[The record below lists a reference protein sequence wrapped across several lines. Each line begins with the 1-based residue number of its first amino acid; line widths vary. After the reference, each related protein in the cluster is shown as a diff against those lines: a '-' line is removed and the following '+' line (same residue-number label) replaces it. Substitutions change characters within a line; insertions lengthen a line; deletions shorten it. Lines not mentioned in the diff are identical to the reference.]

1 MYLPP
6 AFREDRTER
15 LQQLMREHPLA
26 TLVTLG
32 RDGLIA
38 SHIPL
43 VYEPVP
49 ESPGRLH
56 GHLARA
62 NPQWGNMPA
71 GSEALAIFHGPQ
83 AYISPSWYAT
93 KRQTGRV
100 VPTWNYAAVHAY
112 GTVETYTD
120 ASRLR
125 RHVASLTAIHEENF
139 SAPWSLEDAPEP
151 YIAGMLS
158 AIVGIEITITRLEG
172 KWKMSQNR
180 PAEDRAGI
188 VQGLVSKGGAE
199 RCAIAQLVRDYEPEE
214 ATPPRRSEQS

>member
-6 AFREDRTER
+6 AFREDRTEQ

-32 RDGLIA
+32 RDGLVA
-38 SHIPL
+38 SHVPL

-49 ESPGRLH
+49 DLPGRLH

-62 NPQWGNMPA
+62 NPQWLGLPA
-71 GSEALAIFHGPQ
+71 EFEVLTIFHGPQ
-83 AYISPSWYAT
+83 TYISPSWYAT
-93 KRQTGRV
+93 KRSTGRV

-120 ASRLR
+120 AGRLR
-125 RHVASLTAIHEENF
+125 AHVASLTALHEENF
-139 SAPWSLEDAPEP
+139 SAPWRLEDAPEP
-151 YIAGMLS
+151 YIAGMLN
-158 AIVGIEITITRLEG
+158 AIVGIDITITRLEG

-180 PAEDRAGI
+180 PAEDRAGV
-188 VQGLVSKGGAE
+188 VQGLVSKGGSE
-199 RCAIAQLVRDYEPEE
+199 RCAIAQLVRDYAPE
-214 ATPPRRSEQS
+214 

>member
-6 AFREDRTER
+6 AFREDRTEQ

-32 RDGLIA
+32 PDGLVA
-38 SHIPL
+38 SHVPL

-49 ESPGRLH
+49 DSPGRLH

-62 NPQWGNMPA
+62 NPQWRDLQRE
-71 GSEALAIFHGPQ
+71 SEVLAIFHGPQ

-93 KRQTGRV
+93 KRSTGRV

-112 GTVETYTD
+112 GSVETYTD
-120 ASRLR
+120 AGRLR
-125 RHVASLTAIHEENF
+125 KHVASLTALHEENF
-139 SAPWSLEDAPEP
+139 SPPWRLEDAPEP
-151 YIAGMLS
+151 YIAGMLN
-158 AIVGIEITITRLEG
+158 AIAGIDITITRLQG

-180 PAEDRAGI
+180 PAEDREGV
-188 VQGLVSKGGAE
+188 VQGLLSKGGPE
-199 RCAIAQLVRDYEPEE
+199 RCAIAQLVRDYAPDDG
-214 ATPPRRSEQS
+214 QG